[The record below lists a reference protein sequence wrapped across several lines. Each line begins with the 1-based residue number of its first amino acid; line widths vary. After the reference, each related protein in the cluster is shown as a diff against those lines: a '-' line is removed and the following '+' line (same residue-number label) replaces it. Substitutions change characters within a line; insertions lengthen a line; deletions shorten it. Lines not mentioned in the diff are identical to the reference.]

1 VGYVLT
7 IGLQTVR
14 SEFNTVFPK
23 RDKASDGWIG
33 DQRHQAGTSG
43 HNPDITGRAEYR
55 DGDKLDEVRAIDV
68 DKDLHD
74 ASGRGVTMETVVQ
87 YLIQR
92 ARAGAYV
99 PFRYI
104 IYRRRIW
111 SRSDGWKT
119 RTYNGSNAHDEHAHF
134 SGDYT
139 QTADGWKGSLGL
151 ASLVKPVVKP
161 PSKPSPG
168 TAATLPKYA
177 PGSRENSTT
186 KNNVG
191 TDVAT
196 LQRFIGPGKC
206 GPDDGHYGDHTKAG
220 VKWYQD
226 EILGFSGKAVDGIA
240 GPKTW
245 APIKRALK
253 IK

>member
-1 VGYVLT
+1 MGYVLT
-7 IGLQTVR
+7 VGLTTVR
-14 SEFNTVFPK
+14 GEFNQVFPK

-33 DQRHQAGTSG
+33 DTRHQVSVSG
-43 HNPDITGRAEYR
+43 HNPDRTGRAEYR
-55 DGDKLDEVRAIDV
+55 DGDSLDEVRAIDV
-68 DKDLHD
+68 DKDLRD

-87 YLIQR
+87 YLVQR
-92 ARAGAYV
+92 ARSGAYI

-119 RTYNGSNAHDEHAHF
+119 RTYNGANAHDEHAHF

-139 QTADGWKGSLGL
+139 QTADNWKGSLGL

-168 TAATLPKYA
+168 TKDTLPKYA
-177 PGSRENSTT
+177 PGSRENSTEH
-186 KNNVG
+186 NSIG

-196 LQRFIGPGKC
+196 LQRFIGKPAGD
-206 GPDDGHYGDHTKAG
+206 DDGHYGPHTKAG
-220 VKWYQD
+220 VRWYQD
-226 EILGFSGKAVDGIA
+226 KILGFRGRDIDGVA

-245 APIKRALK
+245 APIKKALK